1 MPIGTKGY
9 IYLIRGSP
17 GGAANENLTMEND
30 MVQEGKKAPAFKL
43 KDQEGSQVAS
53 GDFKGKKA
61 ILFFY
66 PKANT
71 GG

>member
-1 MPIGTKGY
+1 
-9 IYLIRGSP
+9 
-17 GGAANENLTMEND
+17 